1 MKLKLDK
8 RTLGVIAGVC
18 ILLYAAA
25 GYFLVVSPKKGE
37 ATRLGEEIAATNVE
51 LVAARAAAAAAKDD
65 TQPIAVADIF
75 RLATAMPSSPD
86 MPGILLELSRIA
98 EETGIRFKS
107 ISPQSALP
115 VGAYLSVPID
125 VTFDGSFYALSDF
138 LFRLRTLVS
147 VRRGELH
154 AAGRLFSVEAVDF
167 SEAEAGFPTL
177 AAVLKLQAY
186 VYGTGASGTTVPV
199 PADPSA
205 VPPATDGAAETPA
218 PTDGTATAAGATG

>member
-1 MKLKLDK
+1 MKRKLNT
-8 RTLGVIAGVC
+8 RALGVIAGVC
-18 ILLYAAA
+18 ILLYAGA
-25 GYFLVVSPKKGE
+25 GYFLVVSPKKGD
-37 ATRLGEEIAATNVE
+37 ANRLGEEIAATNVE
-51 LVAARAAAAAAKDD
+51 LMAARAATEAQDD

-107 ISPQSALP
+107 ITPQSALA
-115 VGAYLSVPID
+115 VGEYQSVPID
-125 VTFDGSFYALSDF
+125 VAFDGSFYALSDF

-154 AAGRLFSVEAVDF
+154 AAGRLFSVESVNF
-167 SEAEAGFPTL
+167 SEGEAGFPTL
-177 AAVLKLQAY
+177 DAALKLQAY
-186 VYGTGASGTTVPV
+186 VYGTDASGTTLPA

-205 VPPATDGAAETPA
+205 PPPATDGAEVPP
-218 PTDGTATAAGATG
+218 PTADAAAAAGATG

>member
-1 MKLKLDK
+1 VKVKLNT

-18 ILLYAAA
+18 ILLYAGA

-37 ATRLGEEIAATNVE
+37 AIRLDEAIAAANVK
-51 LVAARAAAAAAKDD
+51 LVAARAAAAAAQND

-107 ISPQSALP
+107 ISPQSAVS
-115 VGAYLSVPID
+115 VGAYQSVPID

-167 SEAEAGFPTL
+167 SEAEAGFPML

-186 VYGTGASGTTVPV
+186 VYGT
-199 PADPSA
+199 DPSA
-205 VPPATDGAAETPA
+205 TPA
-218 PTDGTATAAGATG
+218 PADTSAPPASEGGEAPSPTTGAEAAPGATG

>member
-1 MKLKLDK
+1 VKVKLNT

-18 ILLYAAA
+18 ILLYAGA

-37 ATRLGEEIAATNVE
+37 AIRLDEAIAAANVK
-51 LVAARAAAAAAKDD
+51 LVAARAAAAAAQND

-107 ISPQSALP
+107 ISPQSAVP
-115 VGAYLSVPID
+115 VGAYQSVPID

-167 SEAEAGFPTL
+167 SEAEAGFPVL

-186 VYGTGASGTTVPV
+186 VYGTDGSATLAPA
-199 PADPSA
+199 PADTSA
-205 VPPATDGAAETPA
+205 PPATEGGEAPSPTTGAEAA
-218 PTDGTATAAGATG
+218 PGATG

>member
-1 MKLKLDK
+1 VKAKLNT

-18 ILLYAAA
+18 ILLYAGA

-37 ATRLGEEIAATNVE
+37 AIQLDEAIAAANVK
-51 LVAARAAAAAAKDD
+51 LVAAREAAAAAQND

-107 ISPQSALP
+107 ISPQSAVS
-115 VGAYLSVPID
+115 VGAYQSVPID

-167 SEAEAGFPTL
+167 SEAEAGFPML

-186 VYGTGASGTTVPV
+186 VYGTDASATLAPA
-199 PADPSA
+199 PADTSA
-205 VPPATDGAAETPA
+205 PPATEGGEAPSPTTGAEAA
-218 PTDGTATAAGATG
+218 PGATG

>member
-1 MKLKLDK
+1 VKGKLDT
-8 RTLGVIAGVC
+8 RTLSVIAGIC

-37 ATRLGEEIAATNVE
+37 AIRLDEEIAATNVE
-51 LVAARAAAAAAKDD
+51 LATARAAVKAQDD

-86 MPGILLELSRIA
+86 MPGILLELSRVA

-107 ISPQSALP
+107 ISPLSALAA
-115 VGAYLSVPID
+115 GSYQSVPID

-154 AAGRLFSVEAVDF
+154 AAGRLFSVETVDF
-167 SEAEAGFPTL
+167 SEAETGFPTL
-177 AAVLKLQAY
+177 AAALKLQAY
-186 VYGTGASGTTVPV
+186 VYSNDVSGTTIPL
-199 PADPSA
+199 PADPTA
-205 VPPATDGAAETPA
+205 TPPATDGAETPA
-218 PTDGTATAAGATG
+218 PTAEAGAAAGATG

>member
-1 MKLKLDK
+1 VKLKLNT
-8 RTLGVIAGVC
+8 RVLSVIVGVC
-18 ILLYAAA
+18 ILLYAGA
-25 GYFLVVSPKKGE
+25 GYFLFVSPKKAE
-37 ATRLGEEIAATNVE
+37 ATRLDEEIASTTVE
-51 LVAARAAAAAAKDD
+51 LMAARAAVKAQGD

-107 ISPQSALP
+107 ITPGSALP
-115 VGAYLSVPID
+115 VGAYQSVPID

-154 AAGRLFSVEAVDF
+154 AAGRLFAVQGVEF
-167 SEAEAGFPTL
+167 SEGEAGFPTL
-177 AAVLKLQAY
+177 AAALKLQAY
-186 VYGTGASGTTVPV
+186 VYGTDVSGSTVPAPV
-199 PADPSA
+199 DPSA
-205 VPPATDGAAETPA
+205 VPPATEAEVPPA
-218 PTDGTATAAGATG
+218 TEGATAAGATG

>member
-1 MKLKLDK
+1 VKRRLSPGALYGAVAGGLLVYALVGWFLLVGPKRAEAGKLKEE
-8 RTLGVIAGVC
+8 V
-18 ILLYAAA
+18 AAA
-25 GYFLVVSPKKGE
+25 EQTLS
-37 ATRLGEEIAATNVE
+37 
-51 LVAARAAAAAAKDD
+51 AARLAAVAKPDV
-65 TQPIAVADIF
+65 QPIAVADIF

-107 ISPQSALP
+107 ISPQSAVP
-115 VGAYLSVPID
+115 VGAYQSVPID

-167 SEAEAGFPTL
+167 SEAEAGFPML

-186 VYGTGASGTTVPV
+186 VYGTDVAGTTGPL

-205 VPPATDGAAETPA
+205 APPATDGAAETPA
-218 PTDGTATAAGATG
+218 PTDGAATASGATG

>member
-1 MKLKLDK
+1 MKLKLDT
-8 RTLGVIAGVC
+8 RTLSVIAGVC

-25 GYFLVVSPKKGE
+25 GYFLIVSPKKGE
-37 ATRLGEEIAATNVE
+37 AIRLDEEIAATNVE
-51 LVAARAAAAAAKDD
+51 LAGARAAAAAQDD

-107 ISPQSALP
+107 ISPQTALP
-115 VGAYLSVPID
+115 VGTYLSVPIE

-154 AAGRLFSVEAVDF
+154 AAGRLFSVQAVDF

-177 AAVLKLQAY
+177 AAVLQIQAY
-186 VYGTGASGTTVPV
+186 VYSADVSGTTVPL

-205 VPPATDGAAETPA
+205 VPPATDGATETPA
-218 PTDGTATAAGATG
+218 PTDGSATAAGATG

>member
-1 MKLKLDK
+1 MKLKLDT
-8 RTLGVIAGVC
+8 RTLSVIAGVS
-18 ILLYAAA
+18 ILLFGAA

-37 ATRLGEEIAATNVE
+37 ANRLGEEIAAANVV
-51 LVAARAAAAAAKDD
+51 LIVARAATQAQGDR
-65 TQPIAVADIF
+65 QPIAVADVF

-107 ISPQSALP
+107 ITPQTALA
-115 VGAYLSVPID
+115 VGAYQSVPIN

-154 AAGRLFSVEAVDF
+154 AAGRLFSVESVDF
-167 SEAEAGFPTL
+167 AEGEAGFPML
-177 AAVLKLQAY
+177 AATLSLQAY
-186 VYGTGASGTTVPV
+186 VYGTDVSGTAVPP

-205 VPPATDGAAETPA
+205 VPPTEGAEVPPPTAE
-218 PTDGTATAAGATG
+218 AAGATG

>member
-1 MKLKLDK
+1 MKMKLDK
-8 RTLGVIAGVC
+8 RTLSVIAGLC
-18 ILLYAAA
+18 ILVYAAA

-37 ATRLGEEIAATNVE
+37 AIRLDEQIAATSVE
-51 LVAARAAAAAAKDD
+51 LAAARAAAEAQDD

-107 ISPQSALP
+107 ISPQSALA
-115 VGAYLSVPID
+115 VGAYTSVPID
-125 VTFDGSFYALSDF
+125 VSFDGSFYALSDF

-154 AAGRLFSVEAVDF
+154 AAGRLFSVETVSF
-167 SEAEAGFPTL
+167 SEAETGFPKL
-177 AAVLKLQAY
+177 AAALKLQAY
-186 VYGTGASGTTVPV
+186 VYGAGVSGTTIPLPV
-199 PADPSA
+199 DPSA
-205 VPPATDGAAETPA
+205 PPPATEGTEAPPATAA
-218 PTDGTATAAGATG
+218 AAGATG

>member
-1 MKLKLDK
+1 VKVKLNT

-18 ILLYAAA
+18 ILLYAGA

-37 ATRLGEEIAATNVE
+37 AIHLDEAIAAANVK
-51 LVAARAAAAAAKDD
+51 LVAARAAAAAAQND

-107 ISPQSALP
+107 ISPQSAVP
-115 VGAYLSVPID
+115 VGAYQSVPID

-167 SEAEAGFPTL
+167 SEAEAGFPML

-186 VYGTGASGTTVPV
+186 VYGTDASATTAPA
-199 PADPSA
+199 PADTSA
-205 VPPATDGAAETPA
+205 PPATEGGETPSPTTGAEAA
-218 PTDGTATAAGATG
+218 PGATG

>member
-1 MKLKLDK
+1 
-8 RTLGVIAGVC
+8 
-18 ILLYAAA
+18 
-25 GYFLVVSPKKGE
+25 
-37 ATRLGEEIAATNVE
+37 
-51 LVAARAAAAAAKDD
+51 
-65 TQPIAVADIF
+65 
-75 RLATAMPSSPD
+75 

-107 ISPQSALP
+107 ISPQTALP
-115 VGAYLSVPID
+115 VGAYLSVPIE

-167 SEAEAGFPTL
+167 SEAEDGFPTL

-186 VYGTGASGTTVPV
+186 VYSADVSGTTVPL

-205 VPPATDGAAETPA
+205 VPPATDGATETPA

>member
-1 MKLKLDK
+1 VKLKLDN
-8 RTLGVIAGVC
+8 RTLSVIVGVC

-37 ATRLGEEIAATNVE
+37 AIRLDEEIAATNVE
-51 LVAARAAAAAAKDD
+51 LVGARAAAAAQDD

-107 ISPQSALP
+107 ISPQSALT
-115 VGAYLSVPID
+115 VGVYQSVPIE

-186 VYGTGASGTTVPV
+186 VYSTDVSATTVPL

-205 VPPATDGAAETPA
+205 VPPATDGAEPPA
-218 PTDGTATAAGATG
+218 ATDGTATAAGATG